1 MQTRCDTMDNFQATR
16 NKVMVFTNGLMGV
29 FMKVTGTKVNSMVWE
44 HIIAIKK
51 PRHQRK
57 ASGKVVSVSGGL
69 RMEKLLKLKKPKI
82 LRLSLNTL
90 LILGVLT

>member
-69 RMEKLLKLKKPKI
+69 RKKKLLQLKKLKI
-82 LRLSLNTL
+82 HRLSLSTL
-90 LILGVLT
+90 LILGVLI